1 MRSGTFN
8 ANTQAMTE
16 FLLNNKV
23 PADIASIMKDPSQ
36 IELTLECAAW
46 ALGGLVADS

>member
-8 ANTQAMTE
+8 TNTQSMTD

-23 PADIASIMKDPSQ
+23 PAQIASIMKDPSR
-36 IELTLECAAW
+36 IKVTLECAAW
-46 ALGGLVADS
+46 ALGG